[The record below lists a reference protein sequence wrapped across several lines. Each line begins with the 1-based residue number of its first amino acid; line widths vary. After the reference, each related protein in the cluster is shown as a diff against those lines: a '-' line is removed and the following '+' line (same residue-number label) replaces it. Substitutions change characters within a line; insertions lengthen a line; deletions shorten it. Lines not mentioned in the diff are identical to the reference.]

1 MTFIKSIALA
11 AATVAATAS
20 IASANNA
27 FPFGETFEQ
36 TDLFELNFVRA
47 DAAGVVEIYDYH
59 KGVRGALLGTEAVNA
74 GVNTNVKINLGL
86 GGNRDVL
93 AVLNINGQDVLTK
106 DYDVN

>member
-1 MTFIKSIALA
+1 MSTFKSIALA

-27 FPFGETFEQ
+27 FPFGESFEQ
-36 TDLFELNFVRA
+36 TDQFELSFVRA
-47 DAAGVVEIYDYH
+47 DAAGEIQIFDYH
-59 KGVRGALLGTEAVNA
+59 HGVRGALLGTEAVNA
-74 GVNTNVKINLGL
+74 GVNTNVKIDLGL
-86 GGNRDVL
+86 GANRAVL